1 MNFESASPA
10 GAVAVIGIA
19 CRFPGANSAEEF
31 WSNLSAGVESITFF
45 TSEQLEAAG
54 VDRNTIKSPGYVAA
68 KGVLEHA
75 DGFDAGFFGLSPREA
90 ELMDPQQRVF
100 LECAWSALE
109 DAACD
114 PRRYPGAIGVFAGT
128 ILSTYLLLNV
138 WPNRKLVDAAGVFQ
152 TALGNDPTFLA
163 TRASYLFDLRGPSV
177 SVGTACSTSLMAVH
191 LACQS
196 LLAHETDMALAGGV
210 SIHLPL
216 IGGYRYE
223 EGGILSP
230 DGHCRPFD
238 AAACGTVS
246 SDGVG
251 VVALKR
257 LGDAIADGDII
268 RAVIRGSAANNDG
281 NAKVGYTAPSGPAQA
296 RVISEAM
303 AMAGVEPETVSMI
316 EAHAAGT
323 LLGDPIE
330 VAALTEAFA
339 GCGGSRKFCALGSVK
354 SNIGHVDAAAGIA
367 GLIKTVLA
375 LQHRQIPPSL
385 HFREVNARADF
396 SGGPFY
402 VSSELRSIAPGGA
415 PMRAGVSSFGIGGSN
430 VHVVLEEPPEPAP
443 APASAPE
450 LPARPFELLVWS
462 AASPSALET
471 MTEHLAEH
479 LETRPELDLADVAHS
494 LRRGRRVF
502 EHRRF
507 LVCRDRAEA
516 IADLRARDAHRLTTG
531 SARAGQP
538 PVTFM
543 FSGLGDQYPG
553 MGWELYCT
561 EPPFRRMVDRCSELL
576 RRHIDGDIRDHLYP
590 GRDWSKPALT
600 TGGAAQASNTS
611 NLDLRAMLGRV
622 RNADACDP
630 AQDLPAV
637 AQPMIFVTEVALAEL
652 LRDWGIKP
660 EAMIGHSIGEFAAAY
675 LSGVLSLPDALE
687 VVAVRARLIQTLAKP
702 GAMLAV
708 PLDEAQMRS
717 FLPDRVSLAALNGF
731 ALSVASGPEA
741 GIEELERR
749 LVARGVSAQRLRSTH
764 PYHSKTLENI
774 VDPLLATLARVKL
787 NPPKIPYVS
796 CLTGTWI
803 TDEQATAPRYWAE
816 HLCRTVQFHQGL
828 CELLSDSS
836 RILLEIGPGQSLTS
850 HAIAERGRVA
860 SRSNP
865 VIPTMRWSYGRQAE
879 LAVLMRG
886 IGLLWLAG
894 APVDPARFVA
904 GRTPHLAPLP
914 TYPFE
919 RRRYWVDPPASA
931 QNAIPTAAATK
942 KLKIEDWFY
951 LPCWKPSIPA
961 PLAPSAKSDRN
972 WLLFVDRFGLGY
984 DLAGQLRRS
993 GENVVTVTV
1002 GAAFGGDG
1010 EAYVVDPRRAE
1021 HYRALLRELR
1031 QRGQAPERIVHL
1043 WGLTSRD
1050 QAGAPSRQRFDAAQE
1065 MGYHSLMRLVQA
1077 LCGERLENQA
1087 RIDIVANQLCDVSG
1101 DEPLEPEKAT
1111 VAGPALVAPQ
1121 EHPGLICR
1129 CLDMDI
1135 PPDHPHR
1142 RDRLV
1147 IQLMAEVCG
1156 ERTEP
1161 RVAYRRG
1168 KRWVQGYEAVRL
1180 EAAASAGSPFRHR
1193 GVYLLTGGLGGIGL
1207 VMASHLAE
1215 TVQARLALIGR
1226 SAFPERDQ
1234 WDRWLAEHEI
1244 DDRTSVKVRQLMALE
1259 RLGAETLILRADVS
1273 SCEDMH
1279 RVLAAVD
1286 ARFGELH
1293 GVIHGAGAVGVEAF
1307 REINQASMADAEAQ
1321 FAAKVH
1327 GVTMLDEVLA
1337 DRPLD
1342 FCVLMSSLSAVLG
1355 GLGFAAYS
1363 AGNLFLDAFASWK
1376 NRTSATPWIS
1386 IDWESWRLADVQPA
1400 IAGLGGTV
1408 SEFAMQPR
1416 EGAAAC
1422 ERILTHRA
1430 SGQVI
1435 VSSGDLHARLRQWVS
1450 RRASPARDL
1459 TTAHRRPDLRAPYVA
1474 PRGHLEAAL
1483 ADIWC
1488 DLFNVDPIGVDDD
1501 FFELGGHSLLATQL
1515 NARLS
1520 SELQVEMSLATLLQ
1534 VHTIA
1539 ELALTI
1545 VGAQARKADPDM
1557 LERILAEVGE
1567 LSEAHIQE
1575 LLAEGSGARMAMGHE

>member
-1 MNFESASPA
+1 MTVESTSPV
-10 GAVAVIGIA
+10 GAIAVIGLA
-19 CRFPGANSAEEF
+19 CRLPGANSAEEF
-31 WSNLSAGVESITFF
+31 WSNLRAGVESITFF
-45 TSEQLEAAG
+45 TPEQLEAAG
-54 VDRNTIKSPGYVAA
+54 VDRKATETPGYVAA

-75 DGFDAGFFGLSPREA
+75 DCFDAGFFGISPREA

-100 LECAWSALE
+100 LECAWTALE
-109 DAACD
+109 DAGCD
-114 PRRYPGAIGVFAGT
+114 PREYSGAIGVFAGT

-138 WPNRKLVDAAGVFQ
+138 WPDRKLVGTAGVFQ

-196 LLAHETDMALAGGV
+196 LLAHESDMALAGGV

-216 IGGYRYE
+216 IGGYLYE
-223 EGGILSP
+223 QGGILSP

-238 AAACGTVS
+238 AAARGTVS

-257 LGDAIADGDII
+257 LEDAIADGDII

-281 NAKVGYTAPSGPAQA
+281 NAKVGYTAPSGAAQA

-339 GCGGSRKFCALGSVK
+339 GCDSGRKFCAIGSVK

-385 HFREVNARADF
+385 HFRQVNPKADF
-396 SGGPFY
+396 SAGPFY
-402 VSSELRSIAPGGA
+402 VSSELRSPAPGA
-415 PMRAGVSSFGIGGSN
+415 VPMRAGVSSFGIGGSN
-430 VHVVLEEPPEPAP
+430 VHVVLEEPPVREPA
-443 APASAPE
+443 SIPE
-450 LPARPFELLVWS
+450 QPARPFELLVLS

-471 MTEHLAEH
+471 LTDRLAQH
-479 LETRPELDLADVAHS
+479 LETRPEFDLADVGHS
-494 LRRGRRVF
+494 LRRSRRAF

-516 IADLRARDAHRLTTG
+516 IANLRARDPQHLTTG
-531 SARAGQP
+531 SARAGRP

-543 FSGLGDQYPG
+543 FSGLGDHYPG

-576 RRHIDGDIRDHLYP
+576 RQHMDGDIRDYLYP
-590 GRDWSKPALT
+590 GRDWSNPVLT
-600 TGGAAQASNTS
+600 TAAEAQAANAS
-611 NLDLRAMLGRV
+611 NLDLRAMLARG
-622 RNADACDP
+622 RNADGCDP
-630 AQDLPAV
+630 APDLPAT
-637 AQPMIFVTEVALAEL
+637 AQPMLFVTEIALAEL
-652 LRDWGIKP
+652 LRDWGIEP
-660 EAMIGHSIGEFAAAY
+660 DAMIGHSIGEFAAAC

-687 VVAVRARLIQTLAKP
+687 LVAVRARLIQTRVKR

-708 PLDEAQMRS
+708 PLDEAQTRAL
-717 FLPDRVSLAALNGF
+717 LPDGVSLGAVNGF
-731 ALSVASGPEA
+731 ALTVASGHEA
-741 GIEELERR
+741 GVAELERR
-749 LVARGVSAQRLRSTH
+749 LVARGISAQRLRSTH
-764 PYHSKTLENI
+764 AYHSQMLEDI
-774 VDPLLATLARVKL
+774 VEPLLAMLARVKL
-787 NPPKIPYVS
+787 NPPKIPYIS

-803 TDEQATAPRYWAE
+803 TDEQAMTPRYWAE
-816 HLCRTVQFHQGL
+816 HLCRTVRFHQGL

-836 RILLEIGPGQSLTS
+836 RVLLEIGPGQSLTS
-850 HAIAERGRVA
+850 HAITERARTA
-860 SRSNP
+860 SRTNP
-865 VIPTMRWSYGRQAE
+865 AIPTMRWSYGRQAE

-894 APVDPARFVA
+894 VPVDAAGFVA
-904 GRTPHLAPLP
+904 GRGPRLVSLP

-919 RRRYWVDPPASA
+919 RQRYWIDPPANGQSTIA
-931 QNAIPTAAATK
+931 AAAATK
-942 KLKIEDWFY
+942 KPKIEDWFY

-961 PLAPSAKSDRN
+961 PMVPGDKPGRN
-972 WLLFVDRFGLGY
+972 WLLFLDRCGVGL

-993 GENVVTVTV
+993 GESVVTVTA
-1002 GAAFGGDG
+1002 GTAFRRDG
-1010 EAYVVDPRRAE
+1010 EAYVIDPRRAE
-1021 HYRALLRELR
+1021 DYRALLRELH
-1031 QRGQAPERIVHL
+1031 QAAQAPGRIVHL
-1043 WGLTSRD
+1043 WELTGRE
-1050 QAGAPSRQRFDAAQE
+1050 QAGAPSRPRFDAAQE
-1065 MGYHSLMRLVQA
+1065 TGYHSLIRLVQG
-1077 LCGERLENQA
+1077 LCAERLENET
-1087 RIDIVANQLCDVSG
+1087 RIDVVANRLCDVGG
-1101 DEPLEPEKAT
+1101 DEPLQPEKAT
-1111 VAGPALVAPQ
+1111 MAGPALVAPQ

-1135 PPDHPHR
+1135 PPDDRDR
-1142 RDRLV
+1142 RDQLV
-1147 IQLMAEVCG
+1147 TQLMAEVCG

-1161 RVAYRRG
+1161 TVAYRRG
-1168 KRWVQGYEAVRL
+1168 RRWVQGYEAVRM
-1180 EAAASAGSPFRHR
+1180 EAAAGQRSPFRDR

-1207 VMASHLAE
+1207 VVASHLAQ
-1215 TVQARLALIGR
+1215 TVQARLVLIGR
-1226 SAFPERDQ
+1226 SAFPERAQ
-1234 WDRWLAEHEI
+1234 WDGWLAEHDI
-1244 DDRTSVKVRQLMALE
+1244 GDRTSMKIRQLMALE
-1259 RLGAETLILRADVS
+1259 QLGSEVLILCADVS
-1273 SCEDMH
+1273 SREDMH
-1279 RVLAAVD
+1279 RAIAAVD

-1307 REINQASMADAEAQ
+1307 REINQASVADADAQ

-1327 GVTMLDEVLA
+1327 GVMVLDEVLA

-1342 FCVLMSSLSAVLG
+1342 FCVMMSSLSAVLG
-1355 GLGFAAYS
+1355 GLGFAVYS
-1363 AGNLFLDAFASWK
+1363 AGNLFLDAFARWK
-1376 NRTSATPWIS
+1376 NRTSATSWVS
-1386 IDWESWRLADVQPA
+1386 IDWESWRLTDVQPV
-1400 IAGLGGTV
+1400 IAGLGATV
-1408 SEFAMQPR
+1408 NEFAMQPR

-1422 ERILTHRA
+1422 ERILTYRA
-1430 SGQVI
+1430 AGQVI
-1435 VSSGDLHARLRQWVS
+1435 VSSGDLHARLHQWVGG
-1450 RRASPARDL
+1450 RPSPERHLA
-1459 TTAHRRPDLRAPYVA
+1459 TAHRRPDLRAPYMA
-1474 PRGHLEAAL
+1474 PRGHLETAL
-1483 ADIWC
+1483 AEIWR
-1488 DLFNVDPIGVDDD
+1488 DLFNVDPIGVNDD

-1545 VGAQARKADPDM
+1545 VSAQARKADPDM
-1557 LERILAEVGE
+1557 LERMLAEVGE
-1567 LSEAHIQE
+1567 LSEAHIQA
-1575 LLAEGSGARMAMGHE
+1575 LLTEESGAQMTVGHE